1 MKRVLK
7 NEKLTKNDNVSFEVI
22 RKINNNLK
30 LN

>member
-7 NEKLTKNDNVSFEVI
+7 NEKLTKNDNVSFEAI